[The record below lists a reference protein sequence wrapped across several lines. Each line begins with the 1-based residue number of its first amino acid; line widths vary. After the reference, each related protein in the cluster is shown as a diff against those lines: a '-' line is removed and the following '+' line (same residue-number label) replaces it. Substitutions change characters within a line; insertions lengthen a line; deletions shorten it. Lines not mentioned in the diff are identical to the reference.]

1 MESGVIL
8 IIITMFA
15 VFGAYYLSDLAAQ
28 WFAGRK
34 HLRRA
39 VVVISGESPEEI
51 WENVMVVRGRM
62 PELSVLAVYEQ
73 KQSACLREPGMKNIR
88 VVAAEELTPAL
99 EEALHSV

>member
-1 MESGVIL
+1 M
-8 IIITMFA
+8 
-15 VFGAYYLSDLAAQ
+15 SDEKRCY
-28 WFAGRK
+28 FDYHYHVRGFS
-34 HLRRA
+34 RA

-51 WENVMVVRGRM
+51 WENVMAVRGRM